1 MRQRIPRLI
10 MTFPSTTEAIR
21 AEQILTEQKIPGR
34 MIPTPTSITAGCGLA
49 WRSEPGVE
57 EQLREIAQKQQI
69 NYEKLLVL
77 EL

>member
-1 MRQRIPRLI
+1 
-10 MTFPSTTEAIR
+10 
-21 AEQILTEQKIPGR
+21 